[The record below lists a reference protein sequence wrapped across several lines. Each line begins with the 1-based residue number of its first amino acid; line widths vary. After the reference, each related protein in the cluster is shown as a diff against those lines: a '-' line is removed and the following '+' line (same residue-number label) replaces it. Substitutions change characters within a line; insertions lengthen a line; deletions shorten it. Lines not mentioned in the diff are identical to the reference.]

1 VIIITGLGRSGT
13 SVLAHLYSDLGFDP
27 GGHWNDDH
35 RAGFE
40 ADDVLSVNSSI
51 ADELGVS
58 IFAPLLHV
66 PSTMHKMAKPLVPV
80 WLRGRIRS
88 RQIPFLSRDRVD
100 CIQWECLQDV
110 VARHRERVLE
120 ISDRRPV
127 AKDPQFCFT
136 LGVWAEIGVP
146 IDHIFLCIRDVD
158 ASVRSRR
165 DLGITGH
172 SEDAAKNLLMYGFGA
187 SVLVAEAYGLEY
199 TILRF
204 PEFIENPED
213 LYQRLRFPEPVTSE
227 QFCEVFN
234 RVVRRELVHNWS

>member
-1 VIIITGLGRSGT
+1 M
-13 SVLAHLYSDLGFDP
+13 
-27 GGHWNDDH
+27 NDDH

-40 ADDVLSVNSSI
+40 ADDVLSINSSI

-66 PSTMHKMAKPLVPV
+66 PSAMHKMAKPLVPV
-80 WLRGRIRS
+80 WLRERIRS

-100 CIQWECLQDV
+100 CIQWDCFQEV
-110 VARHRERVLE
+110 VERYRDQVVD
-120 ISDRRPV
+120 ISQRRPV

-136 LGVWAEIGVP
+136 LAVWAEAGVR
-146 IDHIFLCIRDVD
+146 IDHVFLCIRDVD

-187 SVLVAEAYGLEY
+187 SVLVAETYGIKY
-199 TILRF
+199 TVLRF
-204 PEFIENPED
+204 PDFVDYPED
-213 LYQRLRFPEPVTSE
+213 LYDRLIFPEPVPPP
-227 QFCEVFN
+227 QFRDVFQ
-234 RVVRRELVHNWS
+234 RVVRRELVHNWT